1 MITARKM
8 TSSSSSSGRGGGF
21 SLSRTLR
28 VRLPNNFSPRKWWS
42 RAAAASN
49 QHRGLMMG
57 SSFFPLTPSSSS
69 CSSSAEDVDRSAYQ
83 RLEPAA
89 DGDENLSVQSVT
101 SVEDLTSSR
110 TQSRTSPQ
118 TASGAETA
126 AAAAAAAACEKE
138 PDGGDVVIRRH
149 SLLKLLSS
157 SPTALLARL
166 RESCTKLRETAG
178 RTSVT
183 VAELFVGNQMLMHV
197 TATPVAGRKKL
208 DAMPSKGF
216 MDHRNSDR
224 VKTLKTQSTVLE
236 R

>member
-8 TSSSSSSGRGGGF
+8 SSSSSSSCRGGGF

-28 VRLPNNFSPRKWWS
+28 VRLPNNFSPRKWWA
-42 RAAAASN
+42 RAAAAASN
-49 QHRGLMMG
+49 RHGELMMG
-57 SSFFPLTPSSSS
+57 FSFFPLTPSSSS
-69 CSSSAEDVDRSAYQ
+69 SSAEDVDRSACW

-89 DGDENLSVQSVT
+89 DGDEILSVQSVT

-118 TASGAETA
+118 TAGGAEIT
-126 AAAAAAAACEKE
+126 AAAACEKE

-166 RESCTKLRETAG
+166 RESYTKLRETAG

>member
-1 MITARKM
+1 M
-8 TSSSSSSGRGGGF
+8 TSSSSSCRGGGF

-28 VRLPNNFSPRKWWS
+28 VRLSNNFSPRKWWT

-49 QHRGLMMG
+49 RHREPITG
-57 SSFFPLTPSSSS
+57 SSFFPLTPSS
-69 CSSSAEDVDRSAYQ
+69 SSSAEDVDRSAYQ
-83 RLEPAA
+83 RLEPATN
-89 DGDENLSVQSVT
+89 GDEILSVHSVT

-118 TASGAETA
+118 TGGGGEIT
-126 AAAAAAAACEKE
+126 AAAACEKE
-138 PDGGDVVIRRH
+138 HGGDVVIRRH
-149 SLLKLLSS
+149 SFLKLLSS

-166 RESCTKLRETAG
+166 WESYTKLRETAG

-216 MDHRNSDR
+216 IDHRNADR

>member
-8 TSSSSSSGRGGGF
+8 TSSSSSSCRGGGF
-21 SLSRTLR
+21 SLSQTLR
-28 VRLPNNFSPRKWWS
+28 VRLPNNFSPRKWWT

-49 QHRGLMMG
+49 RHRELMMG

-69 CSSSAEDVDRSAYQ
+69 AEDMDRSAYQ

-101 SVEDLTSSR
+101 SVEDLTSSG

-118 TASGAETA
+118 TAGGAEIT
-126 AAAAAAAACEKE
+126 AAAACEKE
-138 PDGGDVVIRRH
+138 PNGGDVVIRRH

-166 RESCTKLRETAG
+166 RESYTKLRETAG

-216 MDHRNSDR
+216 IDHRNSDR

>member
-8 TSSSSSSGRGGGF
+8 TSSSSSCRGGGF

-42 RAAAASN
+42 RATAASN
-49 QHRGLMMG
+49 QHRELTMG
-57 SSFFPLTPSSSS
+57 SSFFPLTPS
-69 CSSSAEDVDRSAYQ
+69 SSSAEDVDRSAYQ

-118 TASGAETA
+118 TAGGAEIT
-126 AAAAAAAACEKE
+126 AAAACEKE

-149 SLLKLLSS
+149 SLLKLLSI

-166 RESCTKLRETAG
+166 RESYTKLRETAG

-216 MDHRNSDR
+216 IDHRNSDR

>member
-8 TSSSSSSGRGGGF
+8 TSSSSSSSCRGGGF

-28 VRLPNNFSPRKWWS
+28 VPLPNNFSPRKWWT

-49 QHRGLMMG
+49 RHRELMMG

-69 CSSSAEDVDRSAYQ
+69 SSSAEDMDRSAYQ

-89 DGDENLSVQSVT
+89 DGDENLSIHSVT
-101 SVEDLTSSR
+101 NVEDLTSSR

-118 TASGAETA
+118 TAGSAEIT
-126 AAAAAAAACEKE
+126 AAAACEKE

-166 RESCTKLRETAG
+166 RESYTKLRETAG

-216 MDHRNSDR
+216 IDHRNSDR

>member
-1 MITARKM
+1 MNTARKM
-8 TSSSSSSGRGGGF
+8 TSSSSSSSSSCRGGGF

-42 RAAAASN
+42 RAPAASN
-49 QHRGLMMG
+49 QHRELMMG

-69 CSSSAEDVDRSAYQ
+69 PSAEDVDRSAYQ

-118 TASGAETA
+118 TAGGAEITA
-126 AAAAAAAACEKE
+126 AAACKKE

-149 SLLKLLSS
+149 PLLKLLSS

-166 RESCTKLRETAG
+166 RESYTKLRETAG

-183 VAELFVGNQMLMHV
+183 FAELFVGNQMLMHV

-216 MDHRNSDR
+216 MDHSNSDR

>member
-8 TSSSSSSGRGGGF
+8 TSSSSSCRGGGV

-28 VRLPNNFSPRKWWS
+28 VRLPNNFSPRKWWA

-49 QHRGLMMG
+49 QHREVMTG
-57 SSFFPLTPSSSS
+57 SSFFPLTPSS
-69 CSSSAEDVDRSAYQ
+69 SSSAEDVDRSAYQ

-89 DGDENLSVQSVT
+89 DGDETLSVQSVT

-118 TASGAETA
+118 TAGGAEIT
-126 AAAAAAAACEKE
+126 AAAACEKE
-138 PDGGDVVIRRH
+138 PDRGDVVIRRH

-166 RESCTKLRETAG
+166 RESYTKLQEAAG

>member
-1 MITARKM
+1 M
-8 TSSSSSSGRGGGF
+8 TSSSSSSCRGGGF

-28 VRLPNNFSPRKWWS
+28 VRLPNNFSPRKWWT

-49 QHRGLMMG
+49 QHRELMMG
-57 SSFFPLTPSSSS
+57 SSFFLLTPSSS
-69 CSSSAEDVDRSAYQ
+69 SSSAEDVDRSAYQ

-89 DGDENLSVQSVT
+89 DGDEILSVQSVT

-118 TASGAETA
+118 TAGGAEITA
-126 AAAAAAAACEKE
+126 AAAGCEKE

-166 RESCTKLRETAG
+166 RESYTKLQEAAG

-216 MDHRNSDR
+216 IDHRNSDR

>member
-8 TSSSSSSGRGGGF
+8 TSSSSSCRGGGF

-49 QHRGLMMG
+49 QHRELTMG
-57 SSFFPLTPSSSS
+57 SSFFPLTPS
-69 CSSSAEDVDRSAYQ
+69 SSSAEDVDRSAYQ

-110 TQSRTSPQ
+110 TQSRMSPQ
-118 TASGAETA
+118 TAGGAEIT
-126 AAAAAAAACEKE
+126 AAAACEKK

-166 RESCTKLRETAG
+166 RESYTKLRETAG

-216 MDHRNSDR
+216 IDHRNSDR

>member
-8 TSSSSSSGRGGGF
+8 TSSSSSCRGGGF

-28 VRLPNNFSPRKWWS
+28 VSLPNNFSPRKWWT

-49 QHRGLMMG
+49 RHRELMMG

-69 CSSSAEDVDRSAYQ
+69 SSAEDMDRSAYQ

-89 DGDENLSVQSVT
+89 DGDENLSVHSVT
-101 SVEDLTSSR
+101 NVEDLTSSR

-118 TASGAETA
+118 TAGSAEIT
-126 AAAAAAAACEKE
+126 AAAACEKE
-138 PDGGDVVIRRH
+138 PDGVDVVIRRH

-166 RESCTKLRETAG
+166 RESYTKLRETAG

-216 MDHRNSDR
+216 IDHRNSDR

>member
-1 MITARKM
+1 M
-8 TSSSSSSGRGGGF
+8 
-21 SLSRTLR
+21 SRTLR

-49 QHRGLMMG
+49 QHRELMMG

-69 CSSSAEDVDRSAYQ
+69 SAEDVDRPAYQ

-118 TASGAETA
+118 TAGGAEIT
-126 AAAAAAAACEKE
+126 AAAAACEKE

-157 SPTALLARL
+157 SPAALLARL
-166 RESCTKLRETAG
+166 RESYTKLRETAG

-183 VAELFVGNQMLMHV
+183 FAELFVGNQMLMHV